1 MKISLK
7 QIYIANEAI
16 I

>member
-7 QIYIANEAI
+7 QIYMRMKL
-16 I
+16 